1 MPRTAIAANA
11 IITLISPQPLVVG
24 AGDADIPFQDS
35 DTANGNDTPCT
46 GKKLLAVQ
54 NTDVGAQT
62 VTIDAAQDGAGRD
75 GTITTYS
82 LAPDDVAI
90 FGPFPTA
97 FYRQSDGMLHI
108 DTSDDGVKLAIIEL
122 P

>member
-1 MPRTAIAANA
+1 MPRTAIAVTAFL
-11 IITLISPQPLVVG
+11 TLVDPQPVVVVAG
-24 AGDADIPFQDS
+24 AQDVPFEDS
-35 DTANGNDTPCT
+35 DFTNGNDCPCT
-46 GKKLLAVQ
+46 GKELLAVK
-54 NTDVGAQT
+54 NNDVGAQT

-75 GTITTYS
+75 GTITAYS
-82 LAPDDVAI
+82 LAADDVAI

-108 DTSDDGVKLAIIEL
+108 DTSVDAVKLAIIEL